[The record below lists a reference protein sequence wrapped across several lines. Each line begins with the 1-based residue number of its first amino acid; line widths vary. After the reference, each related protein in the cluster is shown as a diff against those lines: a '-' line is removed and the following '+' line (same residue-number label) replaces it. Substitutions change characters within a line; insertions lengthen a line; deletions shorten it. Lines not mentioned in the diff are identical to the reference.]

1 MKNTGSYSRAL
12 RAAFPHTL
20 PVLAGFGVLGV
31 TYGILMSA
39 SGFPFWVTTLIS
51 LTVFAGSMQFVAVN
65 LLLGAFAPLEAFLL
79 TLMIN
84 ARHVFYGISML
95 DRYKGTG
102 KKKPYLIFGM
112 CDETFSINCTAKIPD
127 GIDRGRFM
135 LSVTL
140 LDQFYWVAASTVGAV
155 FGSVIRFDTQGIE
168 FVMTAMFFVI
178 LVEQL
183 KERSARLSGIVGL
196 AVSAICLALFGAD
209 VFILPS
215 MAAILISL
223 TLLRPFLEK
232 EGKSRE

>member
-1 MKNTGSYSRAL
+1 MEKQKFSAL

-20 PVLAGFGVLGV
+20 PVLAGFAVLGA

-65 LLLGAFAPLEAFLL
+65 LLLGAFLPLEAFLL

-84 ARHVFYGISML
+84 ARHIFYGISML
-95 DRYKGTG
+95 DRYKGMG
-102 KKKPYLIFGM
+102 LKKPYLIFGL
-112 CDETFSINCTAKIPD
+112 CDETFSINCTARVPEGVDK
-127 GIDRGRFM
+127 GRFF
-135 LSVTL
+135 LSTTL
-140 LDQFYWVAASTVGAV
+140 LNQSYWVIASAIGGI
-155 FGSVIRFDTQGIE
+155 FGELISFNTNGIE

-183 KERSARLSGIVGL
+183 KVRCARLSGLAGL
-196 AVSAICLALFGAD
+196 AASAVCLAVFGAD

-215 MAAILISL
+215 MAAILIIL
-223 TLLRPFLEK
+223 TVLRPILEK
-232 EGKSRE
+232 GGRIND

>member
-1 MKNTGSYSRAL
+1 MKNKKFPTL

-20 PVLAGFGVLGV
+20 PVLAGFGVLGA

-39 SGFPFWVTTLIS
+39 SGFPFWATTLIS

-84 ARHVFYGISML
+84 ARHIFYGISML
-95 DRYKGTG
+95 DRYKKAGI
-102 KKKPYLIFGM
+102 KKPYLIFGL
-112 CDETFSINCTAKIPD
+112 CDETFSINCTARVPE
-127 GIDRGRFM
+127 GVNEGRFY
-135 LSVTL
+135 LAVTAL
-140 LDQFYWVAASTVGAV
+140 NQSYWVIASLIGGI
-155 FGSVIRFDTQGIE
+155 FGELIKFDTNGIE

-183 KERSARLSGIVGL
+183 KDKRARLSGVAGL
-196 AVSAICLALFGAD
+196 LASALCLLLFGAD

-215 MAAILISL
+215 MAAILIIL
-223 TLLRPFLEK
+223 TLLRPILEK
-232 EGKSRE
+232 EGIAHE